1 MYRGVLEERNGI
13 RIIGLDTIT
22 DVHEEDAGNLVIAAS
37 HGGVSSGSY
46 AVKYPLLAAFFND
59 AGLGKDAAGIAALW
73 ARTPPASRPCPLQ
86 EVGAAGGTY
95 SHNTARI
102 GDVQDAWE
110 NGVISHINEAA
121 AQKGVREGEPLRDAL
136 RRIAEG
142 SPSPTAQT

>member
-59 AGLGKDAAGIAALW
+59 AGLGKDAAGIAAL
-73 ARTPPASRPCPLQ
+73 SMLQ